1 MPTSYVV
8 PALPIRRSAFTLVL
22 ALVMITAM
30 SIFFVREV
38 VDLRNAMG
46 QLRQNDVARIQVR
59 NVLLHLLNAE
69 TGQRGFLLTGDPA
82 YLEPYQLGRGSVR
95 DNLAQAEQSGYH
107 DPQFLANVRKLA
119 LITESKLDE
128 LERTV
133 QLRKRGD
140 ASAALAIVR
149 EGFGRTKMRE
159 ARRLIQDEVARLRVV
174 RDAVMDDFNDRLL
187 RAALIL
193 VLMLSTVV
201 AMSVHAWR
209 SLTTAAQRNNELAK
223 RLALEASH
231 DVLTGLP
238 NRRFFDRWAR
248 RLVARSQRSGKPFTL
263 LAIDLDRFKE
273 VNDSHG
279 HAAGDEVLKEV
290 ARRFQSVLRGG
301 EFLARIG
308 GDEFVVLMDGEFSRN
323 EVTSVGRRL
332 IDCLYPSLR
341 PGLADNAVGASI
353 GVAGFP
359 LNGADLEGVM
369 QAADDALYASK
380 HGGRGMLSFARA
392 EPSPAPVV
400 HGAGNHAAGAAPG
413 TAPTTGAVF

>member
-1 MPTSYVV
+1 MSTSYVV
-8 PALPIRRSAFTLVL
+8 PPPPIRRSALALVL
-22 ALVMITAM
+22 ALVLITAM

-38 VDLRNAMG
+38 VDLRDAMG
-46 QLRQNDVARIQVR
+46 QLRQNDGARIQVR
-59 NVLLHLLNAE
+59 NVLMNLLNAE

-107 DPQFLANVRKLA
+107 DAQFLANVRKLA
-119 LITESKLDE
+119 LVTESKLDE
-128 LERTV
+128 IERTV
-133 QLRKRGD
+133 QLKKRGD
-140 ASAALAIVR
+140 DAAALAIVR
-149 EGFGRTKMRE
+149 EGFGRSKMRE

-174 RDAVMDDFNDRLL
+174 REALVDDFNRRLL
-187 RAALIL
+187 RAAMIL

-201 AMSVHAWR
+201 AMTVHAWR
-209 SLTTAAQRNNELAK
+209 SLSAAARRNNELAK
-223 RLALEASH
+223 RLAMEASH

-238 NRRFFDRWAR
+238 NRRYFDRWAR

-273 VNDSHG
+273 VNDTHG
-279 HAAGDEVLKEV
+279 HAAGDEVLREV
-290 ARRFQSVLRGG
+290 ARRFQSVLRSG
-301 EFLARIG
+301 EFPARVG

-323 EVTSVGRRL
+323 EITSVGRRL

-353 GVAGFP
+353 GAAGFP

-392 EPSPAPVV
+392 EPDPAPNM
-400 HGAGNHAAGAAPG
+400 HGAAGSAAGAAPD
-413 TAPTTGAVF
+413 TAPTSGAVF